1 MYRKKQY
8 IWDSAL
14 SAFSGIHWA
23 SWNTSSLYKEE
34 VLCIY
39 MAGRTISGKLIM
51 TPPEKCRNAREGSKA
66 GERGCLGRQE
76 EKGAGMVPVS
86 ESSECVKS

>member
-1 MYRKKQY
+1 MDRKKQY
-8 IWDSAL
+8 IWGSAL
-14 SAFSGIHWA
+14 SAFSGIHWGV

-34 VLCIY
+34 VLCVY
-39 MAGRTISGKLIM
+39 MAGRTISGKPIM

-66 GERGCLGRQE
+66 GERGCL

-86 ESSECVKS
+86 NSE